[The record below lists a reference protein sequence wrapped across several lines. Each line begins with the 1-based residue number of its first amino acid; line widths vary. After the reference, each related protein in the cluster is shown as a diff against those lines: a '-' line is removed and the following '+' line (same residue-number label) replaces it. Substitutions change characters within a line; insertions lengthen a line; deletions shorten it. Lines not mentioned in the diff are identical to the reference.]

1 MKVWSLLVIG
11 VGVLGVAL
19 GEVFFEE
26 TFDDGQFFYF

>member
-1 MKVWSLLVIG
+1 MIG

-26 TFDDGQFFYF
+26 TFDDGEFFTFKVD

>member
-1 MKVWSLLVIG
+1 MIG

-26 TFDDGQFFYF
+26 TFDDGELAHFGKLWVF